1 MHVNGYDRDVERR
14 VGFSGGWQQWSVD
27 LSAWTGQ
34 SVEVSIAYASDWS
47 VQGVG
52 AFIDDITYP
61 GGATESFES
70 NLGGWAVAPAPPG
83 SAANANTWTRTD
95 PSSFPVG
102 NSITTPDTVILGFGI
117 EGVTTADKRTA
128 IMGALMG
135 HLLN

>member
-1 MHVNGYDRDVERR
+1 M
-14 VGFSGGWQQWSVD
+14 
-27 LSAWTGQ
+27 
-34 SVEVSIAYASDWS
+34 
-47 VQGVG
+47 
-52 AFIDDITYP
+52 
-61 GGATESFES
+61 
-70 NLGGWAVAPAPPG
+70 APAPPG
-83 SAANANTWTRTD
+83 SAANANTWTRSD